1 MLKPIPSAML
11 RHEATLTVPRS
22 VDIYQEAAPVDT
34 YALSRVCIQ
43 RESKTIK
50 TSDNTTVETAG
61 TLFVDARLSRPKLDY
76 LKLKAQADVAGGDMR
91 VLYGD
96 RAYTVTQ
103 VQEYLDDHARLHH
116 WELTL
121 V

>member
-11 RHEATLTVPRS
+11 RHSAVLTVPRA
-22 VDIYQEAAPVDT
+22 VDTYQEASPLDT
-34 YALSRVCIQ
+34 YALSRVCVQ

-50 TSDNTTVETAG
+50 TIDNTTLETAG
-61 TLFVDARLSRPKLDY
+61 TLFVDARISSPKLDY
-76 LKLKAQADVAGGDMR
+76 LKLKAQADAAGGDMR
-91 VLYGD
+91 FLYGD
-96 RAYTVTQ
+96 RAYTVTK
-103 VQEYLDDHARLHH
+103 VQEYLDDHAHLHH